1 MKNIVVSTALV
12 LTLSM
17 TLVSAI
23 DKSMTSDKILAE
35 IMVILDGI
43 IKAEAV
49 EHQENLLPEN
59 IEAEALGN
67 VKLTAEDDVVEE
79 VTSDPAVLQ
88 PPKPA
93 SQQVPATRDTC
104 TIREATKAPRT
115 ARPEQNLVVADED
128 LASSELQQAKIKDD
142 VGENLEAKQQVE
154 ENLKAK
160 QQVEENLKAKQQVDL
175 DRTLEQAPEN
185 QTQYWNEISS
195 KSQSRSKEVPVD
207 NMAWEEIQAKAA
219 AAQSDDKLGDICTQI
234 VEYAA
239 KNGMDAFEVAMVVVV
254 LLEDN

>member
-1 MKNIVVSTALV
+1 MYNYNYAHSLVNMKNIVVSTALV
-12 LTLSM
+12 LTLST

-67 VKLTAEDDVVEE
+67 VKPAAEDVVVEE

-115 ARPEQNLVVADED
+115 ARPEQNLVVAED
-128 LASSELQQAKIKDD
+128 LALSELQQAKDD

-154 ENLKAK
+154 ENL
-160 QQVEENLKAKQQVDL
+160 EAKQQVDL
-175 DRTLEQAPEN
+175 DRTLEQALEN

-239 KNGMDAFEVAMVVVV
+239 KNGMDAFEVAMVIVV